1 MVADTTLY
9 DILEVDPTA
18 SAEEIKKRYKKLALL
33 NHPDKVAESE
43 REDAAARFRDIQ
55 TAYDVLREPGS
66 REMYDMHGLEQEG
79 QDSQT
84 GVDINDVLA
93 QMFGMNFG
101 DSGARGAPGQR
112 KRRGSDVVQD
122 YEISLEDMF
131 KGKEVKL
138 RATRNVICPHCYG
151 KGGKRFAKERSCL
164 SCDGKGMRQHLHR
177 VGPHHVT
184 TQQSACEDCNGKG
197 SAFRTKDRC
206 KYCKGSGVV
215 GEKRVLNF
223 YIRRSAK
230 ETDKVVQPEM
240 ADEALGMTPGDVVLR
255 LRQIPHP
262 VFERFGDDL
271 KAKLHISLAEA
282 LVGFKRAIITTLDG
296 RTLEYHQPAGKILRP
311 GDCIVIPGEGM
322 YRGDRTDLRG
332 DLYLEVEIEFP
343 KDDSLDKK
351 SMQSL
356 ANVLPNCS
364 KQVPVSQDAIVD
376 SVTGSLG
383 DVSNFG
389 GNARFEN
396 QYAEEEDFQ
405 SVPECT
411 AQ

>member
-1 MVADTTLY
+1 MVVDTSLY

-55 TAYDVLREPGS
+55 TAYDVLREPSS
-66 REMYDMHGLEQEG
+66 REMYDIHGLEQEG
-79 QDSQT
+79 HDSQT

-101 DSGARGAPGQR
+101 AQGASGQR
-112 KRRGSDVVQD
+112 KRRGSDVVHD

-138 RATRNVICPHCYG
+138 RATRNVICPHCQG
-151 KGGKRFAKERSCL
+151 KGGKRFAKERPCL
-164 SCDGKGMRQHLHR
+164 SCGGKGMRQHLHR

-184 TQQSACEDCNGKG
+184 TQQSACGDCSGKG
-197 SAFRTKDRC
+197 SSFRTKDRC

-223 YIRRSAK
+223 NIRCSAK

-262 VFERFGDDL
+262 VFERVGDDL
-271 KAKLHISLAEA
+271 KAKLQISLAEA
-282 LVGFKRAIITTLDG
+282 LVGFKRAVVTTLDG
-296 RTLEYHQPAGKILRP
+296 RILEYCQPAGKILRP
-311 GDCIVIPGEGM
+311 GNCIVIPGEGM
-322 YRGDRTDLRG
+322 YRGERADLRG

-343 KDDSLDKK
+343 RDNSLDKK

-356 ANVLPNCS
+356 QNILPDCS
-364 KQVPVSQDAIVD
+364 KRVPVPEDAIVD

-389 GNARFEN
+389 GSARFEN
-396 QYAEEEDFQ
+396 QFAEEEFQ